1 MQTIIIILGIL
12 LLLSSFITL
21 YAILTAKRYDE
32 ETPVKFEPRKMTDL
46 SSNIRTEVI
55 KPKRKYKKRVK
66 KPVVEEK
73 KKPITKTTAVK
84 KTPVGRPRKTT
95 V

>member
-1 MQTIIIILGIL
+1 
-12 LLLSSFITL
+12 
-21 YAILTAKRYDE
+21 
-32 ETPVKFEPRKMTDL
+32 MTDL

-55 KPKRKYKKRVK
+55 KPKRKYKKKVK
-66 KPVVEEK
+66 KPVVVEK

-84 KTPVGRPRKTT
+84 KNPVGRPRKTT